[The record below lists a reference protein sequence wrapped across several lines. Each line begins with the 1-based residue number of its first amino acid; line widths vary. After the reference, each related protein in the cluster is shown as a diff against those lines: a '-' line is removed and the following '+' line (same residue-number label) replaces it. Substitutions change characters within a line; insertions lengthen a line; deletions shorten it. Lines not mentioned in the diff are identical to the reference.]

1 VIVRTGKC
9 ISSQSAATSLRLV
22 VIHNKYPVLDAAEGE
37 GKVVLSYFNSKHWAR
52 SWSRFLGSQP
62 AGDL

>member
-22 VIHNKYPVLDAAEGE
+22 VIHNKYPVLDAAEV
-37 GKVVLSYFNSKHWAR
+37 KVKQFYHISIANIGHGADPG
-52 SWSRFLGSQP
+52 FLAVSPQVT
-62 AGDL
+62 